1 MALFIIII
9 IVSIITVF
17 AIIIIII
24 IALGKVAF
32 FNTNRYNFTD
42 FLKPL
47 NLSRTCQHFRSG
59 VLANLL
65 VLC

>member
-17 AIIIIII
+17 AIIII